1 MRPNSKLLKS
11 TMTGALG
18 GLLFGFDLVL
28 VSGIIDSIVRLYGL
42 SDYQKGITVAM
53 GPLSTVIGC
62 FVAGV
67 IGQRLGTRTAM
78 RWAAAVYL
86 LATLGTALSV
96 GWPMLLAMRFMAGL
110 GLGSATVL
118 CPVYISELSPALW
131 RGRLVG
137 MFQINVVT
145 GILVGYTSNYF
156 VRLAHLGAI
165 EWRVMVGVV
174 LVPTS
179 LFLLALF
186 TIPRSPRW
194 SASRNQIDEAL
205 MVLSQMG
212 APDPKTELEDIQSA
226 IAAENASAHEAVF
239 QWKYRYPLFLAIS
252 IGAFNQLAGI
262 NAIMVYVHDIF
273 HAAGFSM
280 ISGDVQAIAIGLT
293 NWIFCFVGMSLID
306 HFGRKSLLLVGA
318 AGTFFC
324 LSSVAWVFISQA
336 HQALLLPLLVIFIA
350 FFSMSQGAV
359 IWVYIGEVFPTSVR
373 SKGQGVGSASHWI
386 VYSILALIFPV
397 LTHQYGPGTPFII
410 FAVATFIQFVV
421 VLLFY
426 PETKGKTLE
435 QLQRQLVKP

>member
-1 MRPNSKLLKS
+1 
-11 TMTGALG
+11 MTGALG

-28 VSGIIDSIVRLYGL
+28 VSGIIDSIVRVYGL

-86 LATLGTALSV
+86 LATLGTALSI
-96 GWPMLLAMRFMAGL
+96 GWPMLLAMRFLAGL

-156 VRLAHLGAI
+156 VRLAQLGAI
-165 EWRVMVGVV
+165 EWRAMVAVV
-174 LVPTS
+174 LVPGS
-179 LFLLALF
+179 IFLLALF

-205 MVLSQMG
+205 TVLSQMG
-212 APDPKTELEDIQSA
+212 APDPKSELDDIQSA

-324 LSSVAWVFISQA
+324 LSGVAWVYISQS
-336 HQALLLPLLVIFIA
+336 HQAALLPLLVTFIA

-435 QLQRQLVKP
+435 QLQRQLVKS

>member
-1 MRPNSKLLKS
+1 
-11 TMTGALG
+11 MTGALG

>member
-1 MRPNSKLLKS
+1 
-11 TMTGALG
+11 
-18 GLLFGFDLVL
+18 
-28 VSGIIDSIVRLYGL
+28 
-42 SDYQKGITVAM
+42 M

>member
-1 MRPNSKLLKS
+1 
-11 TMTGALG
+11 MTGALG

-359 IWVYIGEVFPTSVR
+359 IWVYISEVFPTSVR

>member
-1 MRPNSKLLKS
+1 
-11 TMTGALG
+11 
-18 GLLFGFDLVL
+18 
-28 VSGIIDSIVRLYGL
+28 
-42 SDYQKGITVAM
+42 
-53 GPLSTVIGC
+53 
-62 FVAGV
+62 
-67 IGQRLGTRTAM
+67 
-78 RWAAAVYL
+78 
-86 LATLGTALSV
+86 
-96 GWPMLLAMRFMAGL
+96 
-110 GLGSATVL
+110 
-118 CPVYISELSPALW
+118 
-131 RGRLVG
+131 
-137 MFQINVVT
+137 
-145 GILVGYTSNYF
+145 
-156 VRLAHLGAI
+156 
-165 EWRVMVGVV
+165 
-174 LVPTS
+174 
-179 LFLLALF
+179 
-186 TIPRSPRW
+186 
-194 SASRNQIDEAL
+194 

>member
-1 MRPNSKLLKS
+1 
-11 TMTGALG
+11 MTGALG

-53 GPLSTVIGC
+53 GPFSTVIGC

-96 GWPMLLAMRFMAGL
+96 GWPMLLAMRFLAGL

-156 VRLAHLGAI
+156 VRLAHLGSI
-165 EWRVMVGVV
+165 EWRAMVAVV
-174 LVPTS
+174 LVPGS
-179 LFLLALF
+179 IFLLALF

-194 SASRNQIDEAL
+194 SASRHEIDEAL

-324 LSSVAWVFISQA
+324 LSGVAWVYSSQA
-336 HQALLLPLLVIFIA
+336 HQAMLLPLLVTFIA

-435 QLQRQLVKP
+435 QLQRQLVKS

>member
-174 LVPTS
+174 L
-179 LFLLALF
+179 
-186 TIPRSPRW
+186 IPRSPRW

>member
-194 SASRNQIDEAL
+194 SASPFRAL
-205 MVLSQMG
+205 CL
-212 APDPKTELEDIQSA
+212 
-226 IAAENASAHEAVF
+226 AA
-239 QWKYRYPLFLAIS
+239 
-252 IGAFNQLAGI
+252 
-262 NAIMVYVHDIF
+262 
-273 HAAGFSM
+273 
-280 ISGDVQAIAIGLT
+280 
-293 NWIFCFVGMSLID
+293 
-306 HFGRKSLLLVGA
+306 
-318 AGTFFC
+318 
-324 LSSVAWVFISQA
+324 
-336 HQALLLPLLVIFIA
+336 
-350 FFSMSQGAV
+350 
-359 IWVYIGEVFPTSVR
+359 
-373 SKGQGVGSASHWI
+373 GSASMRWW
-386 VYSILALIFPV
+386 SRFLPRLDRPLPQPFWQLPP
-397 LTHQYGPGTPFII
+397 GPICSSSTCRRVCLRFG
-410 FAVATFIQFVV
+410 
-421 VLLFY
+421 
-426 PETKGKTLE
+426 
-435 QLQRQLVKP
+435 

>member
-1 MRPNSKLLKS
+1 
-11 TMTGALG
+11 
-18 GLLFGFDLVL
+18 VH
-28 VSGIIDSIVRLYGL
+28 VYGL
-42 SDYQKGITVAM
+42 SDFQKGMTVAM

-62 FVAGV
+62 FAAGV
-67 IGQRLGTRTAM
+67 VGQRLGTRTAM

-86 LATLGTALSV
+86 LATLGTALSI
-96 GWPMLLAMRFMAGL
+96 GWPMLLFMRFLAGL

-118 CPVYISELSPALW
+118 CPVYIAELSPALW

-137 MFQINVVT
+137 LFQINIVT
-145 GILVGYTSNYF
+145 GILVGYTSNYL
-156 VRLAHLGAI
+156 VRLANLGEI
-165 EWRVMVGVV
+165 QWRVMVAVV
-174 LVPTS
+174 LVPGA

-205 MVLSQMG
+205 DVLRQMG
-212 APDPKTELEDIQSA
+212 APDPNAELADIQSA
-226 IAAENASAHEAVF
+226 IAAENATVHEPVF

-262 NAIMVYVHDIF
+262 NAIMVYIHDIF
-273 HAAGFSM
+273 RAAGFTM
-280 ISGDVQAIAIGLT
+280 LSGDLQAIAIGVT

-324 LSSVAWVFISQA
+324 LSGVAWVFISQT
-336 HQALLLPLLVIFIA
+336 HQAALLPLLVAFIA
-350 FFSMSQGAV
+350 LFSMSQGAV

-373 SKGQGVGSASHWI
+373 SKGQAVGSASHWI
-386 VYSILALIFPV
+386 VYSILALLFPV
-397 LTHQYGPGTPFII
+397 LTHNYGPGTPFII
-410 FAVATFIQFVV
+410 FSVAIFIQFVV

-435 QLQRQLVKP
+435 QLQRQLVKA